1 MAADNGGHLLSPCHI
16 YRLVSWLFKTYHFNS
31 LVTFLNKVASNIEEP
46 WFNQFMKN
54 EAKKGP
60 DIIFDFG
67 DEFGTLEKQD
77 IGQLF
82 VDIHASI
89 SPLDPLNKAAAAA
102 C

>member
-1 MAADNGGHLLSPCHI
+1 M
-16 YRLVSWLFKTYHFNS
+16 VSK
-31 LVTFLNKVASNIEEP
+31 NKEP

-54 EAKKGP
+54 EQKKATEVL
-60 DIIFDFG
+60 FDFG
-67 DEFGTLEKQD
+67 EDFGTLSKQD

-89 SPLDPLNKAAAAA
+89 SPLDPLNKAAAADNAA